1 MERWKGI
8 VGAGV
13 SYHVSNWGNIRSLDR
28 ILIGK
33 NGVSQ
38 RKKGQIM
45 VSRINP
51 VTGYYEFK
59 LNISGNL
66 MAKKVHRVV
75 AEAFIPKNGEDKVC
89 VNHKNGNKLDNRV
102 ENLEWVSYSE
112 NLKHSYDV
120 LNRPVNRTTIKYRNV
135 ICTFPNDEVV
145 EVKSIDEASRLTGV
159 SSTQIRRLHGNGKK
173 SRNGYSFYIPSL
185 NVEDSKRIV
194 I

>member
-1 MERWKGI
+1 MKQIIVNNISTNYYITEDGKCYNTITNKFLKGQ
-8 VGAGV
+8 VN
-13 SYHVSNWGNIRSLDR
+13 Y
-28 ILIGK
+28 K
-33 NGVSQ
+33 NGYLS
-38 RKKGQIM
+38 
-45 VSRINP
+45 
-51 VTGYYEFK
+51 Y
-59 LNISGNL
+59 NL
-66 MAKKVHRVV
+66 TMPDGTMKRLYAHRLV
-75 AEAFIPKNGEDKVC
+75 ATAFIENPLNKKE
-89 VNHKNGNKLDNRV
+89 VNHIDGNKINNCV

-185 NVEDSKRIV
+185 NVEDSERIV

>member
-1 MERWKGI
+1 MNEWKDVVGFEGLYLVNNQGEVKSVERMKKNNKGTQF
-8 VGAGV
+8 V
-13 SYHVSNWGNIRSLDR
+13 NER
-28 ILIGK
+28 ILVLTPDKDGYLRVCLSK
-33 NGVSQ
+33 NGRSYV
-38 RKKGQIM
+38 K
-45 VSRINP
+45 
-51 VTGYYEFK
+51 
-59 LNISGNL
+59 
-66 MAKKVHRVV
+66 AVHRLV

-185 NVEDSKRIV
+185 NVEDSERIV

>member
-1 MERWKGI
+1 MDKEIWKDIKGYENLYQI
-8 VGAGV
+8 SNLGRVK
-13 SYHVSNWGNIRSLDR
+13 SLPKYHKKNESIMKYTLRSGYRTLVLR
-28 ILIGK
+28 K
-33 NGVSQ
+33 NSK
-38 RKKGQIM
+38 RKSKQI
-45 VSRINP
+45 
-51 VTGYYEFK
+51 
-59 LNISGNL
+59 
-66 MAKKVHRVV
+66 HRLV

-185 NVEDSKRIV
+185 NVEDSERIV